1 MITGG
6 SVYEGAIREGI
17 ERELGIRLS
26 NLSPGTPVLYTSGY
40 TDSEIARRGL
50 LDPGTH
56 FLQKPFSPDV
66 VIRRVAELLRSRD
79 R

>member
-1 MITGG
+1 
-6 SVYEGAIREGI
+6 
-17 ERELGIRLS
+17 
-26 NLSPGTPVLYTSGY
+26 VLYTSGY